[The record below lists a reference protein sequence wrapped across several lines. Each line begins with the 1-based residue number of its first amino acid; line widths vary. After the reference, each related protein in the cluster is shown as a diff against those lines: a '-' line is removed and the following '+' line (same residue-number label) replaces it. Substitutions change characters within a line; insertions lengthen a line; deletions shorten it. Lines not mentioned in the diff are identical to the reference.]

1 MKVIFCLKKRYSWKI
16 AAKIVAVAPKY
27 RLFTDATTMYCNH
40 YSISFF
46 LFFHSCHE
54 LIIFCHILYIQHNIT
69 LIIKAKA
76 HLLLIV
82 GNKIV
87 TKKRRNRFAVGFM
100 CKGNK
105 SSLTIKAKLAKRRI
119 LFFFSPAY
127 IICCQ

>member
-1 MKVIFCLKKRYSWKI
+1 MIRFIKLNLIFALLC
-16 AAKIVAVAPKY
+16 P
-27 RLFTDATTMYCNH
+27 
-40 YSISFF
+40 
-46 LFFHSCHE
+46 
-54 LIIFCHILYIQHNIT
+54 ILYIQHNIT

>member
-1 MKVIFCLKKRYSWKI
+1 MNLSSKGIYIILRICFKAWFLLNLVKDMRFANKI
-16 AAKIVAVAPKY
+16 
-27 RLFTDATTMYCNH
+27 L
-40 YSISFF
+40 
-46 LFFHSCHE
+46 
-54 LIIFCHILYIQHNIT
+54 CHILYIQHNIT

>member
-1 MKVIFCLKKRYSWKI
+1 M
-16 AAKIVAVAPKY
+16 
-27 RLFTDATTMYCNH
+27 M
-40 YSISFF
+40 
-46 LFFHSCHE
+46 
-54 LIIFCHILYIQHNIT
+54 FCHILYIQHNIT

-105 SSLTIKAKLAKRRI
+105 SSLTIKAGEKKNTVF
-119 LFFFSPAY
+119 LFASIYNLLSIEISLVRFGY
-127 IICCQ
+127 IDKNTN

>member
-1 MKVIFCLKKRYSWKI
+1 MDQDIK
-16 AAKIVAVAPKY
+16 
-27 RLFTDATTMYCNH
+27 
-40 YSISFF
+40 
-46 LFFHSCHE
+46 
-54 LIIFCHILYIQHNIT
+54 
-69 LIIKAKA
+69 LIIKEEA